1 VTLRLSFSTGALYHL
16 PLRTTFALAHEA
28 GFAGV
33 ELVYGPEVA
42 QHGATPIQ
50 RLSQE
55 YSLPVLSVHPSVVPY
70 PGYNRVTH
78 ILPRLVSLAEC
89 LDCPLVVL
97 HVPKVSALEE
107 SRGKEFVEV
116 LLRERARCSSGL
128 QIAVENAGFYRP
140 SDARFILHNVFQ
152 LRDLADR
159 YDLPVTFDTSHAGTS
174 PYGVLGAYDILRRRV
189 VNVHFSDL
197 RPRRIRPD
205 WRPLYTILSHH
216 QMPGEGVLPL
226 AEFVRAL
233 LADGYAGIFTLEV
246 SPTAIRV
253 WNLAQARQLLV
264 QAIQFVRQLEASGKN
279 SPPADPTTDRRVVGL
294 PADNGRPITGLAD
307 PGLWGIGLP
316 RAG

>member
-1 VTLRLSFSTGALYHL
+1 MTLRLSFSTGALYHL
-16 PLRTTFALAHEA
+16 PLRTAFALAHEA

-33 ELVYGPEVA
+33 ELVYCLEVA
-42 QHGATPIQ
+42 QRGATPIQ

-70 PGYNRVTH
+70 PGYNRAAY
-78 ILPRLVSLAEC
+78 ILPRLVSLAER

-97 HVPKVSALEE
+97 HTPRVSALEE
-107 SRGKEFVEV
+107 PRGKEFVEV
-116 LLRERARCSSGL
+116 LSRERERCSRGL
-128 QIAVENAGFYRP
+128 QITVENAGFYRS
-140 SDARFILHNVFQ
+140 SDHRFMLHDVFQ

-174 PYGVLGAYDILRRRV
+174 PYGVLGAYDVLRRRV

-197 RPRRIRPD
+197 RLRSIFPN
-205 WRPLYTILSHH
+205 WSPLHTVLSHH

-226 AEFVRAL
+226 AEFVQAL

-253 WNLAQARQLLV
+253 WNLAQARQLLI
-264 QAIQFVRQLEASGKN
+264 QAIQFVRQLEAGGK
-279 SPPADPTTDRRVVGL
+279 S
-294 PADNGRPITGLAD
+294 
-307 PGLWGIGLP
+307 
-316 RAG
+316 RAGRTCSLRG

>member
-16 PLRTTFALAHEA
+16 PLRTVFSLAHEA
-28 GFAGV
+28 GFVGV
-33 ELVYGPEVA
+33 ELVYSPEVA
-42 QHGATPIQ
+42 QRDAMSIR

-70 PGYNRVTH
+70 PGCNRVAH
-78 ILPRLVSLAEC
+78 ILPRLVSLAER

-97 HVPKVSALEE
+97 HTPKVTTLEE
-107 SRGKEFVEV
+107 PRGKEFVEV
-116 LLRERARCSSGL
+116 LLRERERCSSPRIERGVEYRGL

-159 YDLPVTFDTSHAGTS
+159 YNLPLTFDTSHAGTS
-174 PYGVLGAYDILRRRV
+174 PYGVLGAYEILRRRV

-205 WRPLYTILSHH
+205 WRPLYTVLSHH

-226 AEFVRAL
+226 AAFVRAL

-253 WNLAQARQLLV
+253 WNLAKTRQLLV
-264 QAIQFVRQLEASGKN
+264 QAIEFVRQLEAGGKN
-279 SPPADPTTDRRVVGL
+279 SPPADRQPTGGSRVSL
-294 PADNGRPITGLAD
+294 QTTAD
-307 PGLWGIGLP
+307 PLRG
-316 RAG
+316 

>member
-16 PLRTTFALAHEA
+16 PLRTAFALAHEA

-33 ELVYGPEVA
+33 ELVYCLEVA
-42 QHGATPIQ
+42 QRGAAHIR

-70 PGYNRVTH
+70 PGYNSAAH
-78 ILPRLVSLAEC
+78 ILPRLVSLAER

-97 HVPKVSALEE
+97 HTPKVTSLEE
-107 SRGKEFVEV
+107 PRGKEFVEV
-116 LLRERARCSSGL
+116 LLRERERCGSPRVLSGVEHRGL
-128 QIAVENAGFYRP
+128 QITVENAGFYRRP
-140 SDARFILHNVFQ
+140 DPRFLLQDVFQ

-159 YDLPVTFDTSHAGTS
+159 YDLPLTFDTSHAGTS

-197 RPRRIRPD
+197 RTRRIFPD
-205 WRPLYTILSHH
+205 WAPLHTVLSNH

-253 WNLAQARQLLV
+253 WNLGQARQLLV
-264 QAIQFVRQLEASGKN
+264 QAIQFVRQLEVEYLCRS
-279 SPPADPTTDRRVVGL
+279 
-294 PADNGRPITGLAD
+294 DN
-307 PGLWGIGLP
+307 
-316 RAG
+316 